1 MQWRYPVGLQQ
12 ALSYYGGLDK
22 NGNKKGIPP
31 HVRAAVIANRFLGKN
46 FDYGSKIKTLY
57 VHSMRLPEPVAL
69 PDGEKITMTDVIGYE
84 DVSELVRYKKLAE
97 RVGAELLLDKDRMFN
112 VVVSDKIQPILDA
125 ISDNSI
131 KQKTILE
138 W

>member
-1 MQWRYPVGLQQ
+1 
-12 ALSYYGGLDK
+12 
-22 NGNKKGIPP
+22 
-31 HVRAAVIANRFLGKN
+31 
-46 FDYGSKIKTLY
+46 
-57 VHSMRLPEPVAL
+57 MRLPEPVAL

-97 RVGAELLLDKDRMFN
+97 RAGAELLLDKDRMFN

>member
-1 MQWRYPVGLQQ
+1 
-12 ALSYYGGLDK
+12 
-22 NGNKKGIPP
+22 
-31 HVRAAVIANRFLGKN
+31 
-46 FDYGSKIKTLY
+46 
-57 VHSMRLPEPVAL
+57 MRLPEPVAL
-69 PDGEKITMTDVIGYE
+69 PSGEKITMTDVIGYE
-84 DVSELVRYKKLAE
+84 DVSELVRYKKLAK
-97 RVGAELLLDKDRMFN
+97 RAGAELLLDKDRMFN